1 MIENKKTRVFYGIN
15 YVLVTLVVITML
27 FPLLNII
34 AMSFSSERAIMANE
48 VSVFPVEFTTNT
60 YVQVV
65 KRTQIFRAMKNTIVL
80 TVVGTVINMFMTVC
94 GAYALS
100 KQRLAGRN
108 VILMMI
114 TFTMLF
120 NAGLIP
126 NFILVKNLGLMN
138 TYWAIWLP
146 GAISTYNMIV
156 MKTFFSG
163 IPASMEESAYI
174 DGANDLRILVS
185 IILPLSLPALATITL
200 FYAVGHW
207 NAYFSLILYV
217 NSSNKKALQQI
228 LRDLINASG
237 ASDQLQMADS
247 TDAVM
252 QPIATESIKA
262 VAIIIATLPIM
273 CVYPFLQKYFTKGVM
288 IGAIKG

>member
-1 MIENKKTRVFYGIN
+1 MENKKTRVFYAIN
-15 YVLVTLVVITML
+15 YILVTLVVMTML

-34 AMSFSSERAIMANE
+34 AMSFSSERAIMSNE
-48 VSVFPVEFTTNT
+48 VNIFPVEFTANT

-65 KRTQIFRAMKNTIVL
+65 KRTQIFRAMKNTVIL
-80 TVVGTVINMFMTVC
+80 TIVGTAINMFMTVC

-100 KQRLAGRN
+100 KQRLAGRKA
-108 VILMMI
+108 ILMLI

-120 NAGLIP
+120 GAGLIP
-126 NFILVKNLGLMN
+126 NFILIKNLGLMN
-138 TYWAIWLP
+138 TYWALWLP
-146 GAISTYNMIV
+146 GAISTYNMFV

-163 IPASMEESAYI
+163 IPASLEESAYI
-174 DGANDLRILVS
+174 DGANDIRILIS

-200 FYAVGHW
+200 FYAVGWW

-217 NSSNKKALQQI
+217 NVSSKKALQQI
-228 LRDLINASG
+228 LHDLINASG
-237 ASDQLQMADS
+237 VVDQLQMADS
-247 TDAVM
+247 NDAIM

-262 VAIIIATLPIM
+262 VAIIIATMPIM
-273 CVYPFLQKYFTKGVM
+273 CVYPFLQKYFTKGVL

>member
-1 MIENKKTRVFYGIN
+1 MIENKKTRVFYVIN
-15 YVLVTLVVITML
+15 YILVTLIVATML

-34 AMSFSSERAIMANE
+34 ATSFSSERAIMANE
-48 VSVFPVEFTTNT
+48 VSVFPVEFTANT
-60 YVQVV
+60 YLQVV
-65 KRTQIFRAMKNTIVL
+65 RRTQIFRAMKNTVVL
-80 TVVGTVINMFMTVC
+80 TVVGTVINMFMTIC

-108 VILMMI
+108 VILMLI

-126 NFILVKNLGLMN
+126 NFILIKNLGLMN

-156 MKTFFSG
+156 LKTFFTT
-163 IPASMEESAYI
+163 IPDSLEESAYI

-200 FYAVGHW
+200 FYAVGLW
-207 NAYFSLILYV
+207 NSYFSLILYV
-217 NSSNKKALQQI
+217 NVSSKKVLQQI

-247 TDAVM
+247 TDAIM

>member
-163 IPASMEESAYI
+163 IPASLEESAYI

>member
-1 MIENKKTRVFYGIN
+1 MENKKTRVFYAFN
-15 YVLVTLVVITML
+15 YILVTLVVMTML

-34 AMSFSSERAIMANE
+34 AMSFSSERAIMSNE
-48 VSVFPVEFTTNT
+48 VNIFPVEFTANT

-65 KRTQIFRAMKNTIVL
+65 KRTQIFRAMKNTVIL
-80 TVVGTVINMFMTVC
+80 TIVGTAINMFMTVC

-100 KQRLAGRN
+100 KQRLAGRKA
-108 VILMMI
+108 ILMLI

-120 NAGLIP
+120 GAGLIP
-126 NFILVKNLGLMN
+126 NFILIKNLGLMN
-138 TYWAIWLP
+138 TYWALWLP
-146 GAISTYNMIV
+146 GAISTYNMFV

-163 IPASMEESAYI
+163 IPASLEESAYI
-174 DGANDLRILVS
+174 DGANDIRILIS

-200 FYAVGHW
+200 FYAVGWW

-217 NSSNKKALQQI
+217 NVSSKKALQQI
-228 LRDLINASG
+228 LHDLINASG
-237 ASDQLQMADS
+237 VVDQLQMADS
-247 TDAVM
+247 NDAIM

-262 VAIIIATLPIM
+262 VAIIIATMPIM
-273 CVYPFLQKYFTKGVM
+273 CVYPFLQKYFTKGVL

>member
-1 MIENKKTRVFYGIN
+1 MIENKKTRVFYAIN
-15 YVLVTLVVITML
+15 YILVTLVVMTML

-34 AMSFSSERAIMANE
+34 AMSFSSERAIMSNE
-48 VSVFPVEFTTNT
+48 VNIFPVEFTANT

-65 KRTQIFRAMKNTIVL
+65 KRTQIFRAMKNTVIL
-80 TVVGTVINMFMTVC
+80 TIVGTAINMFMTVC

-100 KQRLAGRN
+100 KQRLAGRKA
-108 VILMMI
+108 ILMLI

-120 NAGLIP
+120 GAGLIP
-126 NFILVKNLGLMN
+126 NFILIKNLGLMN
-138 TYWAIWLP
+138 TYWALWLP
-146 GAISTYNMIV
+146 GAISTYNMFV

-163 IPASMEESAYI
+163 IPASLEESAYI
-174 DGANDLRILVS
+174 DGANDIRILIS

-200 FYAVGHW
+200 FYAVGWW

-217 NSSNKKALQQI
+217 NVSSKKALQQI
-228 LRDLINASG
+228 LHDLINASG
-237 ASDQLQMADS
+237 VVDQLQMADS
-247 TDAVM
+247 NDAIM

-262 VAIIIATLPIM
+262 VAIIIATMPIM
-273 CVYPFLQKYFTKGVM
+273 CVYPFLQKYFTKGVL

>member
-163 IPASMEESAYI
+163 IPASLEESAYI

-247 TDAVM
+247 TDSVM

>member
-1 MIENKKTRVFYGIN
+1 
-15 YVLVTLVVITML
+15 
-27 FPLLNII
+27 
-34 AMSFSSERAIMANE
+34 
-48 VSVFPVEFTTNT
+48 
-60 YVQVV
+60 
-65 KRTQIFRAMKNTIVL
+65 
-80 TVVGTVINMFMTVC
+80 
-94 GAYALS
+94 
-100 KQRLAGRN
+100 
-108 VILMMI
+108 
-114 TFTMLF
+114 
-120 NAGLIP
+120 
-126 NFILVKNLGLMN
+126 
-138 TYWAIWLP
+138 
-146 GAISTYNMIV
+146 MIV